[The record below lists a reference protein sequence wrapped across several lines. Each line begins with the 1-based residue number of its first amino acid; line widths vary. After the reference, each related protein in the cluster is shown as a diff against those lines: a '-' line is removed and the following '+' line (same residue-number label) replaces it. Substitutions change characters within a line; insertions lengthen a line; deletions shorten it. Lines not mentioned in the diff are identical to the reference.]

1 MNAACISRH
10 DCEAVSVAGAFK
22 THQGHL
28 TFMASGFNGF
38 KGFKGFNG
46 FNSAIQGHTSS
57 TLADARNS
65 ANAAWIHGEL
75 DCDMI
80 LT

>member
-28 TFMASGFNGF
+28 TFMASGFN
-38 KGFKGFNG
+38 GFNG